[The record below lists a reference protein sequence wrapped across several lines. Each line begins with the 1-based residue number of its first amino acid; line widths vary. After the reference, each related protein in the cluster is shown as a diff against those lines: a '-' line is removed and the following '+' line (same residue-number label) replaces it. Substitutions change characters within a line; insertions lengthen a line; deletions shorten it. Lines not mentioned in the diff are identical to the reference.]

1 MTDLR
6 YIGIGEAILID
17 DGENLSSFVPV
28 KKSVR
33 AGYRGKNIMCPKCR
47 SVTKIYHFAWSA
59 LGCQNC
65 KEMVDKYDWYVQ
77 DRTTKEAN

>member
-1 MTDLR
+1 MK

-17 DGENLSSFVPV
+17 DGKYLSSFVPV

-33 AGYRGKNIMCPKCR
+33 AGKRGKNIMCPHCR
-47 SVTKIYHFAWSA
+47 SVTKIYHFSWSA

-65 KEMVDKYDWYVQ
+65 KQMVDKYDWYVQ
-77 DRTTKEAN
+77 DRTTKEEK